1 MTMKLPVYLSS
12 GEQARLIPVAAD
24 GNKETRATAII
35 LATMSAVPAYRK
47 EMLGYLGKRVGIRSG
62 LQCFTEITFKET
74 KEKSRPDGLLLL
86 DNGRGKVWSC
96 LIEAKIKNQNLD
108 QEQIEKY
115 ILLAKQHNIDA
126 MLTISNQFVA
136 IPTHSPFKLSK
147 VSTRGVEIY
156 HWSWMHALT
165 TAMLLISEDE
175 FESFEQKF
183 ILSEMIRYFSHQ
195 STGVSTFDR
204 MNSEWKDIVTKIQS
218 GAILNKSDIAV
229 ENTVGAWHQETR
241 DICLLLSRKLN
252 RAVKLKLNKAHTD
265 DPITRVKDD
274 AEALIKDYKLTSA
287 FDIPNTAS
295 SMLVTADLLRRSVS
309 LSMTLIAPKDKQ
321 KTSSKINWLLKQ
333 LSKSDPSNIYIKATW
348 PSRCPDTLAQL
359 IDVRENQNI
368 IQSENKSITPIS
380 FEVLLIQDLSSKFSG
395 TKTFIEILEVSIL
408 EFYEQVG
415 QHLRAY
421 IALPPPI
428 SEKNTSENNHPEGD
442 NLIRINVSSTKD
454 NEVIASNEEASKK
467 LEKPIERKPG
477 NPLQPQD
484 D

>member
-1 MTMKLPVYLSS
+1 MNLPAYLSS

-24 GNKETRATAII
+24 GNKETRATSII

-47 EMLGYLGKRVGIRSG
+47 AMLGYLGKRVGIRSG
-62 LQCFTEITFKET
+62 LQCFTEITFKDT

-96 LIEAKIKNQNLD
+96 LVEAKIKNQNLD

-126 MLTISNQFVA
+126 ILTISNQFVA
-136 IPTHSPFKLSK
+136 IPTHSPLKLSK

-156 HWSWMHALT
+156 HCSWMHALT

-195 STGVSTFDR
+195 STGISTFDR
-204 MNSEWKDIVTKIQS
+204 MNSEWKDIITKIQS
-218 GAILNKSDIAV
+218 GAILNKSDISV
-229 ENTVGAWHQETR
+229 ENTVGAWHQESR

-252 RAVKLKLNKAHTD
+252 RAVKLKLNKAHAD

-274 AEALIKDYKLTSA
+274 SEALTKNYKLVCV

-321 KTSSKINWLLKQ
+321 KTSSKVNWLLKQ
-333 LSKSDPSNIYIKATW
+333 LAKSEPNNIYIKASW
-348 PSRCPDTLAQL
+348 PSRCSDTQAPL
-359 IDVRENQNI
+359 IEVRENQNVVH
-368 IQSENKSITPIS
+368 SENKGITPVS

-395 TKTFIEILEVSIL
+395 AKTFIEILEASVL

-421 IALPPPI
+421 IAPPPPI
-428 SEKNTSENNHPEGD
+428 NEKNMAENNASDND
-442 NLIRINVSSTKD
+442 NLIRINISSTKD
-454 NEVIASNEEASKK
+454 SDFIPKDDNPSNKP
-467 LEKPIERKPG
+467 EKPPETKSG
-477 NPLQPQD
+477 NPPQTHND
-484 D
+484 